1 MAFKLNL
8 CLISLGLMLVCF
20 VASAQGATEFSDF
33 SAKDLD
39 GKDVSFDKYKGKCVL
54 VINTGSGCTLTNPN
68 MEYLN
73 KLRADPEF
81 KDLEIVAFPSDSFN
95 QEKKSPEE
103 LKKWFEEWNA
113 KYDVY
118 GKVDVNTSEVYQ
130 FLSKAANNKFPSWNY
145 GKSLA
150 FALINYPFHCFSL

>member
-8 CLISLGLMLVCF
+8 CLASLTLLAFCF
-20 VASAQGATEFSDF
+20 VVSTQGATEFADL

-54 VINTGSGCTLTNPN
+54 VINTGSGCALTNSN

-103 LKKWFEEWNA
+103 LKKWFEEWKA

-118 GKVDVNTSEVYQ
+118 GKVDIKTSEVYQ
-130 FLSKAANNKFPSWNY
+130 FLSKAANNSYPIWNY
-145 GKSLA
+145 GKPLL
-150 FALINYPFHCFSL
+150 FLTVYYFILIA